1 MPRAQHVAQ
10 PAPTSPSAPKKTQ
23 QITNGGLGADTVS
36 FPVISQHVR
45 PTSSN
50 TPRRTQQITND
61 SQGADTVSYPVISQ
75 HVRPF
80 KDFYDNGII
89 SAEMLKAIPYPTCSE
104 VQGLTIEPIASG
116 RDVLAQAKTG
126 TGKTLAFLIPT
137 LQRIGRPTKDGS
149 MSILILAPTR
159 ELATQIM
166 EEGENLSKSLPFHFD
181 CFTGGKPE
189 GGQQKRLSARM
200 IDVLVATPGR
210 LSWHIDNTPNF
221 VAKLGGIQALI
232 FDEVDRLLDGGFAR
246 DINKLLAALP
256 RTGKRQTLMFSATV
270 DKPIQEVARKSLRP
284 DYTFLSTV
292 KGDEQVTHNHVE
304 QSSLTLSYADT
315 LPALLGILR
324 SEVAAP
330 DAKIIVYSAIGAG
343 ALVTHA
349 TLDGLI
355 PGIPLLKI
363 AGKTNQGQRDR
374 AIEEMKA
381 AKRAVLFSSDVTA
394 RGLDIPDVTL
404 IVQVGAP
411 DSTETYIHRLG
422 RTARSGKTGRGLL
435 IVAPFEDYF
444 LEDLAA
450 KNVSLTAISA
460 TEALPNG
467 DLEACR
473 TAVTQQLFNVPDKLK
488 ATAYRALLGSNQRLL
503 KRLRWSWRELAA
515 EVKGY
520 ITESLQW
527 DIVGHGLPPLTTR
540 AVGFMGLGSAVRS
553 LVSEGLLSQ
562 PVSRIDENGPSR
574 VGPLRGGAPSRGGR
588 GGGGGAGRGG
598 ARAGT
603 QGQLVVVAAANTGGS
618 GQHWKPKARRS
629 TATRGVGTS

>member
-1 MPRAQHVAQ
+1 MSKARYIPQPPLNSVADVPQ
-10 PAPTSPSAPKKTQ
+10 A
-23 QITNGGLGADTVS
+23 
-36 FPVISQHVR
+36 
-45 PTSSN
+45 SN
-50 TPRRTQQITND
+50 
-61 SQGADTVSYPVISQ
+61 SQ

-80 KDFYDNGII
+80 KDFYDKGII
-89 SAEMLKAIPYPTCSE
+89 SAAMLQAIPYPNCSE
-104 VQGLTIEPIASG
+104 VQGLTMEPIANG

-137 LQRIGRPTKDGS
+137 LQRIGRPAKNGS

-181 CFTGGKPE
+181 CFTGGKSE
-189 GGQQKRLSARM
+189 GGQQKRLNART

-210 LSWHIDNTPNF
+210 LSWHIDNTPRF
-221 VAKLGGIQALI
+221 VERLGGIQALI

-256 RTGKRQTLMFSATV
+256 HTGTRQTLMFSATV

-292 KGDEQVTHNHVE
+292 KGDEQVTHDHVE

-315 LPALLGILR
+315 LPTLLGILR

-355 PGIPLLKI
+355 PEIPLLKI
-363 AGKTNQGQRDR
+363 AGKTNQGQRDK
-374 AIEEMKA
+374 AIEEMKT

-444 LEDLAA
+444 LKDLAA
-450 KNVSLTAISA
+450 KNVELTAITP
-460 TEALPNG
+460 TEALPDE

-473 TAVTQQLFNVPDKLK
+473 TTVSQQLYDVPDKLK
-488 ATAYRALLGSNQRLL
+488 ASAYRALLGSNQRLI
-503 KRLRWSWRELAA
+503 KRLKWSWRELAT
-515 EVKGY
+515 EGMGY
-520 ITESLQW
+520 LVESLQW
-527 DIVGHGLPPLTTR
+527 DIEQHGLPPLTKR
-540 AVGFMGLGSAVRS
+540 AVGFMGIGPIVRQ
-553 LVSEGLLSQ
+553 LVGEGLLAQ
-562 PVSRIDENGPSR
+562 PVPKINEDAPSR
-574 VGPLRGGAPSRGGR
+574 GAPRGGRGRGGGAPSRGGGGESTR
-588 GGGGGAGRGG
+588 GRGANGGGGGGGSRGG
-598 ARAGT
+598 SMVNVQAQVA
-603 QGQLVVVAAANTGGS
+603 VVAATNAGATR
-618 GQHWKPKARRS
+618 QHRKPRPRRS
-629 TATRGVGTS
+629 TATRGVGTTIIAIAD